1 MKSPFRKKSKAIDDP
16 STENSK
22 KDRLGKA
29 ADTSNAVTTTTATA
43 KHSTGDMQDN
53 NSTDNNNAQDTDS
66 NTNIKPVKKDEAKRA
81 SSIPKERS
89 LVDADYN
96 RKKLYKKGINLMAD
110 QKLED
115 AVMTFEQALRIDP
128 DSVET
133 MLKLGYAKFHLD
145 DYSEALAVYDKIL
158 DIDVTNPE
166 AWNLKSLVHYQ
177 QKNYA
182 KALDSVEKS
191 IESDPTYGMA
201 WYNKGCY
208 LSLLNQVPES
218 LEALK
223 RSIEIDVKN
232 ARKSV
237 RDKDFVNVRIEEGFK
252 RIQEVVVLES
262 IKQGYHTLGAIVW
275 TTFLDRV
282 DAETALRKLLEKGLI
297 LQNEKREGLSR
308 IPVYDL
314 APNVAAKIGKEKR
327 GLFGIT
333 RKTLPQPIKNMKEL
347 IQAVRTAKNTI
358 EEGSAEKT
366 IQVFDKFTD
375 TDKFGVQMIESF
387 FDEHREIRLWKI
399 RLKDRGDEYISE
411 NKEKMITLFENV
423 EMSLTKKIRRE
434 LA

>member
-1 MKSPFRKKSKAIDDP
+1 MKGSFRRKNGKEPQMA
-16 STENSK
+16 
-22 KDRLGKA
+22 DRSG
-29 ADTSNAVTTTTATA
+29 
-43 KHSTGDMQDN
+43 
-53 NSTDNNNAQDTDS
+53 STD
-66 NTNIKPVKKDEAKRA
+66 IGKKDEMNEISTYKNKGTDIEPSAEQ
-81 SSIPKERS
+81 SGIPRERS
-89 LVDADYN
+89 LVDSDYN

-115 AVMTFEQALRIDP
+115 AVMAFEHALRIDP
-128 DSVET
+128 GSIET

-166 AWNLKSLVHYQ
+166 AWNLKGLVHYQ

-182 KALDSVEKS
+182 KALDSVEKA

-208 LSLLNQVPES
+208 LSLLNQVPEA

-275 TTFLDRV
+275 TTFLDKI

-308 IPVYDL
+308 IPIYDL
-314 APNVAAKIGKEKR
+314 APNVAKKIGKEKR

-333 RKTLPQPIKNMKEL
+333 RKTLPQPVKNMKDL
-347 IQAVRTAKNTI
+347 MHATRSAKEAI
-358 EEGSAEKT
+358 EEGNAENT
-366 IQVFDKFTD
+366 IQVFDRFTD
-375 TDKFGVQMIESF
+375 PEKFGVQMIEDF

-399 RLKDRGDEYISE
+399 RLKDRGDDYISE
-411 NKEKMITLFENV
+411 NREKMMTLFDNV
-423 EMSLTKKIRRE
+423 EAALTKKIRRD